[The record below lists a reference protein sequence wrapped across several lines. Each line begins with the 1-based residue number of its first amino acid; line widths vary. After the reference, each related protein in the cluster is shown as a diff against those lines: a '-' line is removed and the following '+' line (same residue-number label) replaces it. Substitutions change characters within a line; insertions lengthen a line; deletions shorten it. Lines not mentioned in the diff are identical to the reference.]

1 MSQLSG
7 EVEHLVVGLW
17 RGGKS
22 VKGSGPVEE
31 REGLEEGDSVADCA
45 AFLDDVAGDGGG
57 ERVSGGERG
66 EVKGE
71 VGDGKIGCR
80 GRGIGIWRGVF
91 AVVFFD
97 GGVEFVC

>member
-22 VKGSGPVEE
+22 VECGGPVEE
-31 REGLEEGDSVADCA
+31 REGLEEGDAVADSA
-45 AFLDDVAGDGGG
+45 AFLDDAAGDGGG
-57 ERVSGGERG
+57 ECVSGGERG

-71 VGDGKIGCR
+71 VWDGKVGSG
-80 GRGIGIWRGVF
+80 GRGVRVWCGVS

-97 GGVEFVC
+97 GGVEFVG